1 MNLKKYTYIGMFFLC
16 LFSYAQKNETL
27 YSKKQKIY
35 PKINIPL
42 SADILLSNAANEFNN
57 NFRNITG
64 QYLYIE
70 RSHNLNKNYTYI
82 ILRVNP
88 SQKESYCL
96 NKKDR
101 NITIQATTAANLVF
115 GVNAFFRKYTSLN
128 FKEKNNIRNE
138 NNGIIEL
145 KILDKF
151 SSCSSPDFE
160 YREPYFSSNFKP
172 NFRAWN
178 KTNYLELEWGI
189 WGHNISKIVKEYNLP
204 QSIYAKVGKKRIE
217 SQYCFTSDSLFK
229 YINEKVKTIYDSD
242 HALNKYMILP
252 NDNSIV
258 CTCASCKAVGN
269 TTTDAAPAVFT
280 FLNKLAKNHKKSS
293 FFTASYF
300 TVKEIPRF
308 KAEKNVGLFYSTI
321 DIQKGI
327 PIEDTQ
333 YLENFEEAIK
343 RWKNYLEKIYI
354 WDYAV
359 NFDNYFDIYPSLKVT
374 QKNLKLYKKLGV
386 KGVFLHGSEYQY
398 STFQDLKSTIFS
410 KLLWN
415 TDINVDQAIYTYF
428 HEKFPNKLASALT
441 DYYSFITDSFFINK
455 EELAIYSGI
464 NKTVK
469 KYLNPKVFF
478 SFYDEFDSNTERNKY
493 DIDFRKIATALTF
506 LKLEVMRVYGIGTY
520 GFATINNNE
529 EIIVKNE
536 AGIMLDKLKSF
547 SKSVNIKTY
556 NELKYPID
564 DYIKSWKETIY
575 KYHKRKHYFYKKPF
589 EILSNLDEDYT
600 NISVLNNGTF
610 GFKDYNT
617 NWHICSI
624 DNLTLKI
631 EKKHIKGS
639 KKITFSFLQ
648 DTKHAI
654 YYPSVIE
661 ILDTNYKLIK
671 KLNPLVD
678 KTDLATKEMSINLPS
693 KFDDEQLP
701 DTFIV
706 KISRSNVDGKNA
718 LACDEIIFN

>member
-1 MNLKKYTYIGMFFLC
+1 M
-16 LFSYAQKNETL
+16 
-27 YSKKQKIY
+27 
-35 PKINIPL
+35 
-42 SADILLSNAANEFNN
+42 
-57 NFRNITG
+57 
-64 QYLYIE
+64 
-70 RSHNLNKNYTYI
+70 
-82 ILRVNP
+82 
-88 SQKESYCL
+88 
-96 NKKDR
+96 
-101 NITIQATTAANLVF
+101 
-115 GVNAFFRKYTSLN
+115 
-128 FKEKNNIRNE
+128 
-138 NNGIIEL
+138 
-145 KILDKF
+145 
-151 SSCSSPDFE
+151 
-160 YREPYFSSNFKP
+160 
-172 NFRAWN
+172 
-178 KTNYLELEWGI
+178 
-189 WGHNISKIVKEYNLP
+189 
-204 QSIYAKVGKKRIE
+204 
-217 SQYCFTSDSLFK
+217 
-229 YINEKVKTIYDSD
+229 
-242 HALNKYMILP
+242 
-252 NDNSIV
+252 
-258 CTCASCKAVGN
+258 
-269 TTTDAAPAVFT
+269 
-280 FLNKLAKNHKKSS
+280 
-293 FFTASYF
+293 
-300 TVKEIPRF
+300 
-308 KAEKNVGLFYSTI
+308 
-321 DIQKGI
+321 
-327 PIEDTQ
+327 
-333 YLENFEEAIK
+333 
-343 RWKNYLEKIYI
+343 
-354 WDYAV
+354 
-359 NFDNYFDIYPSLKVT
+359 
-374 QKNLKLYKKLGV
+374 
-386 KGVFLHGSEYQY
+386 HGSEYQY

-575 KYHKRKHYFYKKPF
+575 KYHKKKHYFYKKPF
-589 EILSNLDEDYT
+589 EIISNLDEDYT

-610 GFKDYNT
+610 GFKDYST